1 MQARHIADVVLLKWY
16 MIIIDCANDPE
27 LAKNLGNYLHN
38 HGFDTR
44 IEESSVMVQEAD
56 VEQVIQ
62 SFLEETKRQGYS
74 LRKIDSTNV
83 LLAKEV
89 PIEDFGFLRCEMC
102 GYVVSNEEEL
112 LTHRRAH
119 GIQLL

>member
-1 MQARHIADVVLLKWY
+1 M
-16 MIIIDCANDPE
+16 MMIDCANDND
-27 LAKNLGNYLHN
+27 LAIELGNYLKN
-38 HGFDTR
+38 HGFGPKT
-44 IEESSVMVQEAD
+44 EESSVMVEEEN
-56 VEQVIQ
+56 VEQILR
-62 SFLEETKRQGYS
+62 SFLAETKRLEYS
-74 LRKIDSTNV
+74 IRKIDSANI

-102 GYVVSNEEEL
+102 GYIVSSEEEL

>member
-1 MQARHIADVVLLKWY
+1 MV
-16 MIIIDCANDPE
+16 IIDCANDIEIAAE
-27 LAKNLGNYLHN
+27 LANYLKSH
-38 HGFDTR
+38 HFEAKT
-44 IEESSVMVQEAD
+44 EESSVIVNGENI
-56 VEQVIQ
+56 EQILE
-62 SFLEETKRQGYS
+62 SFLAETKRQGYKV
-74 LRKIDSTNV
+74 RKIDPANF

>member
-1 MQARHIADVVLLKWY
+1 
-16 MIIIDCANDPE
+16 MITIDCANDSE
-27 LAKNLGNYLHN
+27 IAVDLANYLKNHN
-38 HGFDTR
+38 FEAKM
-44 IEESSVMVQEAD
+44 EESSVMVNEAN
-56 VEQVIQ
+56 VEQILE
-62 SFLEETKRQGYS
+62 SFLVETKRLGYKV
-74 LRKIDSTNV
+74 RKIDPTNF

>member
-1 MQARHIADVVLLKWY
+1 M
-16 MIIIDCANDPE
+16 
-27 LAKNLGNYLHN
+27 
-38 HGFDTR
+38 
-44 IEESSVMVQEAD
+44 EESSVMVNEAN
-56 VEQVIQ
+56 VEQILE
-62 SFLEETKRQGYS
+62 SFLVETKRRGYKV
-74 LRKIDSTNV
+74 RNIDPTNF